1 MTYKIKL
8 IDKKD
13 PLSQLEASESSIKDL
28 FNDLLDE
35 TKGFKYQIT
44 AKILFQKYKGTE
56 IEFSP
61 VYFNSKTKTVLNH
74 KIDLDK
80 SFQKISHRT
89 DNWSMKD
96 LVGLLNQL
104 ILNTLVFQLLEIIRT
119 FLHKITC

>member
-89 DNWSMKD
+89 DNRSMKD

>member
-44 AKILFQKYKGTE
+44 AKILFQKYKDTE

>member
-1 MTYKIKL
+1 M
-8 IDKKD
+8 
-13 PLSQLEASESSIKDL
+13 

-80 SFQKISHRT
+80 SFQ
-89 DNWSMKD
+89 
-96 LVGLLNQL
+96 
-104 ILNTLVFQLLEIIRT
+104 
-119 FLHKITC
+119 

>member
-44 AKILFQKYKGTE
+44 AKILFQKYKDTE

-119 FLHKITC
+119 LLHKITC